1 MTSKP
6 LEILKRGLA
15 KFPKKIKDRK
25 DALDARLSRKETI
38 SSADEHW
45 LDHEAN
51 IIDEQR
57 VIDNL
62 EAASD
67 YERGLAR
74 LNMST
79 IGRYVDDLNDPF
91 TRNMEVILG
100 SFSRQLHLDE
110 TRTIQS
116 SVLTDFSPRL

>member
-1 MTSKP
+1 MASKP
-6 LEILKRGLA
+6 LKILKRGLTN
-15 KFPKKIKDRK
+15 FSKKIKDHK

-45 LDHEAN
+45 LDHKVN

-67 YERGLAR
+67 YKRGLA
-74 LNMST
+74 T
-79 IGRYVDDLNDPF
+79 P
-91 TRNMEVILG
+91 
-100 SFSRQLHLDE
+100 
-110 TRTIQS
+110 
-116 SVLTDFSPRL
+116 PR